1 MKPSLLSIKK
11 IGLNKLLLILLAGVA
26 LLVIA
31 VPTEGKSKE
40 NKEEKKEELLAVTE
54 ETYEELLEKRL
65 TEILSCVEGVGKT
78 RVMITMKATGE
89 KIILKETPY
98 TRSETSE
105 IDSEGGSRDVKEL
118 SQSDTAVYIEGS
130 DGSKVPYV
138 VQETKPQIEGVI
150 VIAEGGGDIYTVKE
164 IIEAVS
170 ALFDVP
176 SHKIKVMKM
185 KEGAS

>member
-1 MKPSLLSIKK
+1 MKASLSSIKK

-26 LLVIA
+26 LIVIA
-31 VPTEGKSKE
+31 APMEDRGEKNETVKQ
-40 NKEEKKEELLAVTE
+40 EETLVVTE

-65 TEILSCVEGVGKT
+65 TEVLSCVEGVGKT
-78 RVMITMKATGE
+78 KVMITMKATGE
-89 KIILKETPY
+89 KIVLKETPY

-150 VIAEGGGDIYTVKE
+150 VIAEGGGDIYTIKE

>member
-1 MKPSLLSIKK
+1 MKASLPSIKK
-11 IGLNKLLLILLAGVA
+11 IGLTRLLLILLAGAA
-26 LLVIA
+26 LIVIA
-31 VPTEGKSKE
+31 APVEDKGEKAKDTRQ
-40 NKEEKKEELLAVTE
+40 EETLLVTE

-65 TEILSCVEGVGKT
+65 TEVLSCVEGVGKT
-78 RVMITMKATGE
+78 KVMITIKATGE
-89 KIILKETPY
+89 KLVLKETPY

-105 IDSEGGSRDVKEL
+105 NDSEGGSRDVKEL
-118 SQSDTAVYIEGS
+118 SQSDAAVYIEGN
-130 DGSKVPYV
+130 DGSRTPYV
-138 VQETKPQIEGVI
+138 VQETNPRIEGVI

>member
-1 MKPSLLSIKK
+1 
-11 IGLNKLLLILLAGVA
+11 
-26 LLVIA
+26 
-31 VPTEGKSKE
+31 
-40 NKEEKKEELLAVTE
+40 
-54 ETYEELLEKRL
+54 
-65 TEILSCVEGVGKT
+65 
-78 RVMITMKATGE
+78 MITMKATGE

-150 VIAEGGGDIYTVKE
+150 VIAEGGGDIYTIKE

>member
-1 MKPSLLSIKK
+1 MKISLPSIKK
-11 IGLNKLLLILLAGVA
+11 PGLNQLLLLLLAGAA
-26 LLVIA
+26 LVVIA
-31 VPTEGKSKE
+31 APVKE
-40 NKEEKKEELLAVTE
+40 QSEKKEIVRQEETFTVTE

-65 TEILSCVEGVGKT
+65 TEVLSCVEGVGKT
-78 RVMITMKATGE
+78 KVMITMRASGE
-89 KIILKETPY
+89 KIVLKETPY
-98 TRSETSE
+98 TKGETSE
-105 IDSEGGSRDVKEL
+105 IDSEGGSRDVREL

-130 DGSKVPYV
+130 DGSKTPYV
-138 VQETKPQIEGVI
+138 VQETKPEIEGVI

-185 KEGAS
+185 KEGSS

>member
-1 MKPSLLSIKK
+1 MKASLSSIKK

-26 LLVIA
+26 LIVIA
-31 VPTEGKSKE
+31 APMEDRGEKNETVKQ
-40 NKEEKKEELLAVTE
+40 EETLV

-65 TEILSCVEGVGKT
+65 TEVLSCVEGVGKT
-78 RVMITMKATGE
+78 KVMITMKATGE
-89 KIILKETPY
+89 KIVLKETPY

-118 SQSDTAVYIEGS
+118 SQSDAAVYIEGN
-130 DGSKVPYV
+130 DGSRTPYV
-138 VQETKPQIEGVI
+138 VQETNPRIEGVI
-150 VIAEGGGDIYTVKE
+150 VIAEGGSDIYTVKE